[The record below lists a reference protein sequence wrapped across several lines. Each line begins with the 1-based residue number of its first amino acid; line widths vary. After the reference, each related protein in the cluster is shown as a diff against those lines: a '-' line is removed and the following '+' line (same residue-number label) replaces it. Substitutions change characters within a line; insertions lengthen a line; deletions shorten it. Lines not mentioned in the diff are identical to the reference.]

1 METTRLD
8 RMIPNLTDRELLQQV
23 NQAISAILTTGQSYT
38 IGSRTLTRANITELR
53 NMQEYLSNKVAA
65 QENNTPLIGGSYV
78 AFFEGR

>member
-1 METTRLD
+1 METTGLD

-53 NMQEYLSNKVAA
+53 NMQEYLTNKVAA

>member
-1 METTRLD
+1 METTGLD